1 MIRNITKVENL
12 QRFCKTIGNLPSSYV
27 DSLSYQE
34 QLNYLCNYIVDKIDP
49 SLKEQTEAII
59 EIKNYVDEYLVDVD
73 TLKEQVAQ
81 LLEDVNTLNSEVET
95 NTNDIST
102 LNNKI
107 DTEITDLKLYLE
119 DMINDNFNTLKLYV
133 DNQDSILNEKIEN
146 IQIGQIQVYNPT
158 TGILDPLQVVIND
171 LYEMSNKD
179 GLTASEFD
187 GLELTA
193 TAFDGYQITAK
204 EFDSEGKL
212 ILV

>member
-34 QLNYLCNYIVDKIDP
+34 QLNYLCHYIVDKIEP
-49 SLKEQTEAII
+49 ALKEQTEAII
-59 EIKNYVDEYLVDVD
+59 EIKEYVDEYLVDVD

-81 LLEDVNTLNSEVET
+81 LLEDVNTLNSQVET
-95 NTNDIST
+95 NTNNISI

-119 DMINDNFNTLKLYV
+119 NMINDNFNTLKLYV
-133 DNQDSILNEKIEN
+133 DNQDSILDEKINN
-146 IQIGQIQVYNPT
+146 IQIGAISVYNPT
-158 TGILDPLQVVIND
+158 TGTLDPLQTVIND

-193 TAFDGYQITAK
+193 SEFDAYEITAK
-204 EFDSEGKL
+204 EFDSEGKI